1 MIGKTILNMSTA
13 VKNWKNKDQGPW
25 SLVVSTL
32 VFAIALH
39 SPYSSSQEST
49 STKSKAAVKGTV
61 VAEEVDDNVA
71 DTDDESDESSKTNQA
86 AEAADDNPEEP
97 AETLEAGDNPQAPAV
112 VEEQTVEDSTEPVA
126 EQAPAELM
134 LEAPPAES
142 LQTEAPIETVPV
154 EPAPVV
160 AEPTPEPYVAP
171 PVTETV
177 PVEKVTEADMVEVI
191 PREKNVE
198 IEPRKRYTNYRDR
211 RTTHGFLFSFNAENL
226 YFQDYASLVD
236 QKLYEELFGQ
246 EDLTLLQVQV
256 DYKLNFML
264 GSIIAGAGF
273 GQGTLIDDRVG
284 EERGLTISK
293 KSLRAQ
299 WLLDSITKEPYFV
312 PYLGASLWQ
321 FGISEENKTLNTTNS
336 YDTGN
341 GTALTVGFLIQLN
354 WLEPEVAKGA
364 YLAQGLENTYLD
376 VFWTQY
382 QNTDDELDPVFE
394 NDFNF
399 GVGLRMEF

>member
-1 MIGKTILNMSTA
+1 MIGKTTVNKSTV
-13 VKNWKNKDQGPW
+13 VKNWKNKDKSLW
-25 SLVVSTL
+25 SLVLSAL
-32 VFAIALH
+32 VLAIAFH
-39 SPYSSSQEST
+39 SPKSFPQSTPSPKAKPAANSASATEDIDDNNAESADSDNETLTETAEAIEADDNVEST
-49 STKSKAAVKGTV
+49 DENAVELSTELPPQAP
-61 VAEEVDDNVA
+61 VAEE
-71 DTDDESDESSKTNQA
+71 T
-86 AEAADDNPEEP
+86 EP
-97 AETLEAGDNPQAPAV
+97 
-112 VEEQTVEDSTEPVA
+112 PVA
-126 EQAPAELM
+126 ESMP
-134 LEAPPAES
+134 EAPPAEAM
-142 LQTEAPIETVPV
+142 QTEIPVETVPV
-154 EPAPVV
+154 EPPSKATNQEPEFVFEPANTESAPN
-160 AEPTPEPYVAP
+160 T
-171 PVTETV
+171 
-177 PVEKVTEADMVEVI
+177 KVTEADMVEVI

-198 IEPRKRYTNYRDR
+198 IEPRKRYTHYRDR

-264 GSIIAGAGF
+264 GSLIAGAGF
-273 GQGTLIDDRVG
+273 GHGTLIDDRVG

-312 PYLGASLWQ
+312 PYVGASLWQ
-321 FGISEENKTLNTTNS
+321 FGISEENKTLNTTNR

-354 WLEPEVAKGA
+354 WLEPDVAKGA

-382 QNTDDELDPVFE
+382 QNTDDELDPIFE

>member
-1 MIGKTILNMSTA
+1 MIGKTIVNMSTA
-13 VKNWKNKDQGPW
+13 VKNRQNKDQGLW
-25 SLVVSTL
+25 SLVLSTL
-32 VFAIALH
+32 VLAIAFH
-39 SPYSSSQEST
+39 APYSYPQDST
-49 STKSKAAVKGTV
+49 STKSKAPVKTP
-61 VAEEVDDNVA
+61 VAAGEVDDNVA
-71 DTDDESDESSKTNQA
+71 DTEDDSEESSKPNQA
-86 AEAADDNPEEP
+86 VDDNSEES
-97 AETLEAGDNPQAPAV
+97 AETLEAGERPQ
-112 VEEQTVEDSTEPVA
+112 T
-126 EQAPAELM
+126 
-134 LEAPPAES
+134 PAES
-142 LQTEAPIETVPV
+142 TQAEAPVETVPV

-177 PVEKVTEADMVEVI
+177 PVETVTDADMVEII

-198 IEPRKRYTNYRDR
+198 IEPRKHYTNYRDR

-264 GSIIAGAGF
+264 GSLIAGAGF

-299 WLLDSITKEPYFV
+299 WLLDSVTKEPYFV
-312 PYLGASLWQ
+312 PYVGASLWQ

-341 GTALTVGFLIQLN
+341 GTALTVGILIQLN
-354 WLEPEVAKGA
+354 WLEPDVAKGA

-382 QNTDDELDPVFE
+382 QNTDDELDPIFE

>member
-1 MIGKTILNMSTA
+1 MSTA
-13 VKNWKNKDQGPW
+13 VKNRKNKDQGLW
-25 SLVVSTL
+25 SLVLSTL
-32 VFAIALH
+32 VLAVAFHAPKSYPQG
-39 SPYSSSQEST
+39 SP
-49 STKSKAAVKGTV
+49 STKSKASVTAAG
-61 VAEEVDDNVA
+61 AADDVDDNVA
-71 DTDDESDESSKTNQA
+71 DTDEDSEEPSAQDNI
-86 AEAADDNPEEP
+86 AETADDNADEA
-97 AETLEAGDNPQAPAV
+97 AETLEDN
-112 VEEQTVEDSTEPVA
+112 TEPVA
-126 EQAPAELM
+126 EQSFEEPMPEDVSS
-134 LEAPPAES
+134 AES
-142 LQTEAPIETVPV
+142 LQTQTPVETVPV

-198 IEPRKRYTNYRDR
+198 IEPRKQYTNYRDR
-211 RTTHGFLFSFNAENL
+211 RTTHGFFFSFNAENL

-264 GSIIAGAGF
+264 GSLIAGAGF

-299 WLLDSITKEPYFV
+299 WLLDSITREPYFV
-312 PYLGASLWQ
+312 PYVGASLWQ
-321 FGISEENKTLNTTNS
+321 FGISEENITLNTTNS

-341 GTALTVGFLIQLN
+341 GTALTVGILIQLN
-354 WLEPEVAKGA
+354 WLEPDVAKGA